1 MCTRGPALVLHL
13 GGAASWRDYIQEP
26 NEFLR
31 ETPRHCAISRIKGVS
46 EFLTEPFMNHK
57 YFRRI
62 QFVEILYWTCDI
74 MLDLWCT
81 FVEQEINLA
90 LSEYRVESLAKIRTA
105 CLEDVPIAGST
116 VRTSSSTSLCII
128 LQLLS
133 VLAYA
138 VRFFFG

>member
-1 MCTRGPALVLHL
+1 MCARGPALVLHL
-13 GGAASWRDYIQEP
+13 GGAASWRDYIQMP

-81 FVEQEINLA
+81 FVEQEISDFITCDYHFISFFTTTDFHA
-90 LSEYRVESLAKIRTA
+90 LNTVECTGKS
-105 CLEDVPIAGST
+105 CWNH
-116 VRTSSSTSLCII
+116 LCPD
-128 LQLLS
+128 
-133 VLAYA
+133 A
-138 VRFFFG
+138 